1 MLLRMDLALLA
12 LRLVVGLGVAAHGS
26 QKLFSAFGGGGIDG
40 TAASFER
47 LGLRPAK
54 LHAYAAGT
62 AELLGGTLIALG
74 LLIPLA
80 AAALIGVMTTAV
92 LTVHLRN
99 GFFNTNGGYEHNLV
113 LAAAAFAL
121 AGVGAGNWSLD
132 GALGL
137 SITGTGWALGALA
150 AGLLGGLGAVIGGR
164 AVGESRAGRG
174 QPHAA

>member
-47 LGLRPAK
+47 LGLRPSK

-99 GFFNTNGGYEHNLV
+99 GFFNASNGYEHNLV
-113 LAAAAFAL
+113 LAAAVFAL

-132 GALGL
+132 SALDL
-137 SITGTGWALGALA
+137 SIAGTGWALGALG
-150 AGLLGGLGAVIGGR
+150 AGLIGGLGAVFSGR
-164 AVGESRAGRG
+164 LAG
-174 QPHAA
+174 HAETGPGHPGTA